1 MDRDAGEIEPAA
13 GQACFVVLNRAAGHM
28 ESAVGNVN
36 ATAVLRGPI
45 PFNHTAAE
53 VEHSPFL
60 DHSNAAAMLQQIR

>member
-1 MDRDAGEIEPAA
+1 MDRDSGEIEPAA

-28 ESAVGNVN
+28 EGAVGNVD
-36 ATAVLRGPI
+36 TSTVFRGPI

-60 DHSNAAAMLQQIR
+60 DHSNAAAMLQQAR